1 MSWQHRGFTWKPRSS
16 LTKRKRQW
24 NWLVD
29 FWSRVNEKCADL
41 HKPFISYFFL
51 VGVTVQLAESLSAA
65 IPLGTSTKRANT
77 KRVNHGRSRLFQDA
91 VPSVSFWLRLFPV
104 RGWRTRSLSLVSGLP
119 TCWRCVR
126 GWLMRLLWAY
136 EHDFAAI
143 SPFLSERIGTL
154 CRHPCSV
161 LWLEQ
166 RTTGWHSG
174 RSEGDSKS
182 KHSHDSSHSLKSG
195 DSIPRRSGWSGV
207 DLGKLRWTCLLPT
220 SPPTA
225 SCIFPWLRAPSARTH
240 WHTAGLGPYA
250 SMRFPQW
257 AYSHRHCAS
266 SGRTRSRSCW
276 SRSFGTPGPGYPNS
290 FPSRQ
295 HLPGSFLW
303 GRTSSL
309 RDSSPYGT
317 CVQICGTSMCGSWTG
332 RGRLE
337 RSTTASGR
345 DHHSS

>member
-51 VGVTVQLAESLSAA
+51 VGVTVQSAESLSAA

-119 TCWRCVR
+119 TCLRCVR

-154 CRHPCSV
+154 CRHPCLV
-161 LWLEQ
+161 LWLEH
-166 RTTGWHSG
+166 RTTGWRSG
-174 RSEGDSKS
+174 RSEGNSKS

-257 AYSHRHCAS
+257 AYSHKLREDEQQVLLVTQLWHT
-266 SGRTRSRSCW
+266 RTWLPELISLATAPPWLIPLRKDLLSQGL
-276 SRSFGTPGPGYPNS
+276 GTIWHPRPDLWNLHVWLLDGTWQTWAVYH
-290 FPSRQ
+290 RQ
-295 HLPGSFLW
+295 W
-303 GRTSSL
+303 
-309 RDSSPYGT
+309 
-317 CVQICGTSMCGSWTG
+317 
-332 RGRLE
+332 
-337 RSTTASGR
+337 
-345 DHHSS
+345 